1 MFAGREY
8 VLEKAIRIVVWYG
21 GGGGQFRCRLLRLGN
36 ECDLPLEGKRVVT
49 RIIADLAVIAEGLV
63 PREIELGD
71 SVDHLR

>member
-8 VLEKAIRIVVWYG
+8 VLKEAIRTVVWQG
-21 GGGGQFRCRLLRLGN
+21 DGGGQCRCHLLRLGN
-36 ECDLPLEGKRVVT
+36 ECDLPLTGKRVVT

-63 PREIELGD
+63 LREIELGD